1 MKTKKRFWH
10 SNIFLLALS
19 FLAALAIWFYCNG
32 IYNPEGTQTF
42 TKIPIEITLDGST
55 PQRNNLTLA
64 SAPEEQLV
72 DIEVTGP
79 RLEVSMLRKNNIS
92 ATVDLRTIDKAGVYT
107 LDVEIDFGTNNGIQ
121 IIYQSVTS
129 VTLTFDEVE
138 EKSVDVTVQTMGE
151 LPEGY
156 RLGSALEAN
165 PASITVTGPKSV
177 LENISDTL
185 VYEVNLD
192 KRTSTATETMDLV
205 LYDNEGNTVS
215 NPYVTTNVTAVDIV
229 VPVYVEKE
237 VPLTVTYK
245 NTMGGSDLGIVKAD
259 IQPASIIIYGP
270 EDLIADINQIT
281 LDSVD
286 TSSIEYSKTQKYE
299 LPNILSNRIWSDTT
313 SVSVTYSFEN
323 HVSRT
328 FNVTRVSVIN
338 VPENVS
344 YKLNTEEFT
353 IRVRGLAAEMDKLSA
368 SDIVATVDLSNVNVT
383 TGVVSVPVTFSLP
396 TNVNAG
402 VYGTRQ
408 EAAGELSAK

>member
-19 FLAALAIWFYCNG
+19 FLAALAIWFYYNG

-92 ATVDLRTIDKAGVYT
+92 ATVDLRTIDKAAFTPWTWRSILARTTVSRSYISPSRLSRSPLT
-107 LDVEIDFGTNNGIQ
+107 R
-121 IIYQSVTS
+121 SRRRAWTS
-129 VTLTFDEVE
+129 RCRRRA
-138 EKSVDVTVQTMGE
+138 SSR
-151 LPEGY
+151 EGY

-328 FNVTRVSVIN
+328 FNVTPRERNQRS
-338 VPENVS
+338 
-344 YKLNTEEFT
+344 
-353 IRVRGLAAEMDKLSA
+353 
-368 SDIVATVDLSNVNVT
+368 
-383 TGVVSVPVTFSLP
+383 
-396 TNVNAG
+396 
-402 VYGTRQ
+402 
-408 EAAGELSAK
+408 GERLV